1 MLRQRTFFALA
12 PFSFGRSVWQA
23 AAVCITAAMLTACGK
38 SSDDDGMRITTR
50 TVDPPTTIAAAAD
63 LANDAPAVVVPNN
76 SNERVRARIESAD
89 DQHHFKTPVSE
100 PGMLTLT
107 TTGEVDTEIRAFTL
121 GGVEISGTP
130 GSLIVTITVEI
141 ARDGAIVVRVTPA
154 PAVSV
159 TPGVYTLSANFA
171 AQPGTTTPPT

>member
-1 MLRQRTFFALA
+1 MLRQRTFFALT
-12 PFSFGRSVWQA
+12 PFSFGRRAWQA

-38 SSDDDGMRITTR
+38 SSDNDNMVITPPIVT
-50 TVDPPTTIAAAAD
+50 PPTTIAAAA
-63 LANDAPAVVVPNN
+63 APTNTRAVVVPNN
-76 SNERVRARIESAD
+76 NNRRVRAEIESAD
-89 DQHHFKTPVSE
+89 DQHHFRTPVSQ

-107 TTGEVDTEIRAFTL
+107 TTGVDTQIRAFTI

-154 PAVSV
+154 PAPAASV
-159 TPGVYTLSANFA
+159 DTGVYTLAATFA